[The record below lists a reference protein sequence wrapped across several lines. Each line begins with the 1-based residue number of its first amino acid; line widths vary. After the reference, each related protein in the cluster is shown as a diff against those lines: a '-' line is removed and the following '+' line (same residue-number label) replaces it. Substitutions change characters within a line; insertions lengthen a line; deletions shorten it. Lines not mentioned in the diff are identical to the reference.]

1 MVFMRK
7 KYIIFALLS
16 LFFLTG
22 CSNQESVSMPKQS
35 KDNFTQQSSY
45 GNYSEQQKKLV
56 DFIDNKMLTNQ
67 GIYTNYSKQSYVES
81 EARGHELLSESSG
94 LWLQYLAYT
103 HQYKKFRQFYKTTKQ
118 TFDQGDQFSYRYTPA
133 KNKKFNVN
141 ATLDDLRIIRSLQ
154 MYADLTKDKSYA
166 KEAIT
171 RFAKLQKNTMS
182 KGKIASFYDDK
193 AHKASVNGSLAY
205 YDLATLKYFESTS
218 AKNKKMY
225 QEQLAVVQSGFLGD
239 AFPLYAPSYN
249 WQADSYDHSN
259 LNTSEALETVLHL
272 SEVGKV
278 KKVTLNWLERQV
290 NENTLY
296 NTYSINGSVI
306 SKSHSAGSYALAA
319 EIFAVN
325 KNQKMYHK
333 AMSLVWKY
341 QIKDKSSPM
350 YGAIG
355 IEHKHEAYSYNNLM
369 ALVAAQY

>member
-1 MVFMRK
+1 M
-7 KYIIFALLS
+7 A
-16 LFFLTG
+16 G
-22 CSNQESVSMPKQS
+22 CVKQDTSSIPKQS
-35 KDNFTQQSSY
+35 NNNFTQRSNY

-56 DFIDNKMLTNQ
+56 KFLNNKMLTNQ
-67 GIYTNYSKQSYVES
+67 GIYTNYSQQSYMAS

-103 HQYKKFRQFYKTTKQ
+103 HQYKKFRSFYKKTKQ
-118 TFDQGDQFSYRYTPA
+118 TFDQGDQFSYRYTPS
-133 KNKKFNVN
+133 KNEKFNVN
-141 ATLDDLRIIRSLQ
+141 ATLDDLRIIKALQ
-154 MYADLTKDKSYA
+154 MYADLTKTKAYS
-166 KEAIT
+166 KEAAT
-171 RFAKLQKNTMS
+171 RFSKLQKNTMS
-182 KGKIASFYDDK
+182 EGKIASFYDVK
-193 AHKASVNGSLAY
+193 SHKASADGSLAY

-225 QEQLAVVQSGFLGD
+225 RDQLSVVQSGFLGD

-249 WQADSYDHSN
+249 WQADSYVHGD
-259 LNTSEALETVLHL
+259 LNTSEAMETILHL

-278 KKVTLNWLERQV
+278 KQVTLNWLKRQV
-290 NENTLY
+290 DENTLY

-325 KNQKMYHK
+325 KNKKMYHK
-333 AMSLVWKY
+333 AMKLVWKY
-341 QIKDKSSPM
+341 QIQDKSSPM

-355 IEHKHEAYSYNNLM
+355 IERKNEAYSYNNLM